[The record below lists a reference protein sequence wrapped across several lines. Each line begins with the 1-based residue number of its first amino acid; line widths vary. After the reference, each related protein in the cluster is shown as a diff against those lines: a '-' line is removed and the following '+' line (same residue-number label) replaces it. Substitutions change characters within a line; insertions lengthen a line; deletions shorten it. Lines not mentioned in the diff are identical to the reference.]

1 MGGLIG
7 RLTDK
12 AAIHYRMLNTS
23 KGYSAQ
29 GLRALLDR
37 DIYRKVMMEQMKK
50 TKNLTILE
58 SRFVLYNVVSKTLL
72 LMKEKTGYLKSN

>member
-7 RLTDK
+7 RLTDM
-12 AAIHYRMLNTS
+12 AATHYRMLNTS

-37 DIYRKVMMEQMKK
+37 DVYRKAMIEQMKK
-50 TKNLTILE
+50 TKNLTIME
-58 SRFVLYNVVSKTLL
+58 SRFTFYNVALKTLL
-72 LMKEKTGYLKSN
+72 LIKEKKGYPK

>member
-12 AAIHYRMLNTS
+12 AATHYRMLNTS

-37 DIYRKVMMEQMKK
+37 DIDRKVMIEQMKK

-58 SRFVLYNVVSKTLL
+58 SRSVLNNLVSKTLL
-72 LMKEKTGYLKSN
+72 SMKEKRGYLK

>member
-7 RLTDK
+7 RLSDR
-12 AAIHYRMLNTS
+12 AATHYRMLNTS

-37 DIYRKVMMEQMKK
+37 DIYRRVMIEEI
-50 TKNLTILE
+50 TNAKNLAVLE
-58 SRFVLYNVVSKTLL
+58 ARCI
-72 LMKEKTGYLKSN
+72 

>member
-29 GLRALLDR
+29 GLHALLDR
-37 DIYRKVMMEQMKK
+37 DIYRNAMIQEIKSA
-50 TKNLTILE
+50 KNLTILE
-58 SRFVLYNVVSKTLL
+58 AR
-72 LMKEKTGYLKSN
+72 

>member
-72 LMKEKTGYLKSN
+72 LMKEKAGYLKSN

>member
-37 DIYRKVMMEQMKK
+37 DIYRKVMME
-50 TKNLTILE
+50 
-58 SRFVLYNVVSKTLL
+58 
-72 LMKEKTGYLKSN
+72 

>member
-7 RLTDK
+7 RLSDR
-12 AAIHYRMLNTS
+12 AATHYRMLNTS

-37 DIYRKVMMEQMKK
+37 DIYRRVMIEEI
-50 TKNLTILE
+50 TNAKNFAVLE
-58 SRFVLYNVVSKTLL
+58 VRCI
-72 LMKEKTGYLKSN
+72 

>member
-7 RLTDK
+7 RLSDK
-12 AAIHYRMLNTS
+12 AATHYRMLNTS

-37 DIYRKVMMEQMKK
+37 DIYRKVMIEEITN
-50 TKNLTILE
+50 TKHLSILE
-58 SRFVLYNVVSKTLL
+58 ASVEDFVINEASNCIKSVR
-72 LMKEKTGYLKSN
+72 LKD